1 MYYRI
6 NLSPSVGGAGF
17 KTQMTKSMDLKI
29 IGKKLRKFHRLNR
42 RMPTHREI
50 CHLFGF
56 KSTASS
62 QFLVGKLLKL
72 NVLQK
77 SENGRLLPGKLFLPQ
92 LGFIPAGSSV
102 AVEESFNEPFS
113 LEEYL
118 IDQPE
123 TSFVLQ
129 VFGDSMKDA
138 GIHPND
144 LVIVDSARRPKA
156 GDIVVANVD
165 NEFTLKYLQLKRGK
179 PYLKPANQRYK
190 PIYPRISFEI
200 SGVVVS
206 VVRKYVN

>member
-1 MYYRI
+1 MSK
-6 NLSPSVGGAGF
+6 L
-17 KTQMTKSMDLKI
+17 KDLKLI
-29 IGKKLRKFHRLNR
+29 CNEIRKFYRLNR

-50 CHLFGF
+50 CLLFGF

-62 QFLVGKLLKL
+62 QFLVKKLIKL
-72 NVLQK
+72 DVIRK
-77 SENGRLLPGKLFLPQ
+77 DGNGRLLPGKLYLSQ

-118 IDQPE
+118 VDQPE